1 MKRGTFMS
9 IRDEIRAENRKN
21 FKEMPFDKKVK
32 HFWHYYKIHTI
43 VAIALIAF
51 VVYFILL
58 QTVLAPKPFGF
69 CAYALSSNYY
79 LLEDLTP
86 IDTFINDFA
95 TDRGINTEEY
105 QVVFDVSNAVN
116 PDSTDMLDMA
126 VDMNIVHA
134 GEEGNLDVLIG
145 TKEQIDFYVING
157 FYSKTL
163 DTLFS
168 EERFRELD
176 EAGLIYYYYD
186 EESDKEYPIGVY
198 VTDAPRLTDLGLYN
212 EDTEVILG
220 IVGFSERTDTAVE
233 FVEYIFETP

>member
-1 MKRGTFMS
+1 MS

-32 HFWHYYKIHTI
+32 HFCHYYKVHTI

-51 VVYFILL
+51 VVYIILL

-186 EESDKEYPIGVY
+186 EESDNEYPIGVY
-198 VTDAPRLTDLGLYN
+198 VTDAPRFTELGLYN
-212 EDTEVILG
+212 EDNEIILG